1 MLRQTKG
8 SGATTVSMVMS
19 TNAVLGKMSLIQAA
33 QQKTSY
39 SEGQFIGSVSKSK
52 TPLTVFVNSI

>member
-8 SGATTVSMVMS
+8 SGAMTVLTVMS

-33 QQKTSY
+33 QQKKSY
-39 SEGQFIGSVSKSK
+39 SEGQFIGSTGKGK
-52 TPLTVFVNSI
+52 TPLMVLVNFI